1 MARGL
6 VLFLVS
12 IDVLIAMSYLWSKDW
27 ARCWYWLM
35 AGGISAST
43 LFIK

>member
-1 MARGL
+1 MSKAL

-12 IDVLIAMSYLWSKDW
+12 VDVVIALSYLWSKDL

-43 LFIK
+43 LFIR